1 MTRNIHGPLRLA
13 AALTACTALLGACG
27 GGGYNLS
34 TPPFSGSPACDTLAG
49 ELPAQLGGFDL
60 ERSDV
65 TGAAAWGDGDVIVY
79 CGMPE
84 PEAGGDCFDEGGV
97 DWVAQPPTDDR
108 TAKMF
113 STQGRDP
120 GVQVRLRN
128 ETTDASAV
136 LSVLGPAVKSI
147 EVREPCAAAES

>member
-1 MTRNIHGPLRLA
+1 MTRTIHGPLRLA
-13 AALTACTALLGACG
+13 AALTACTALLTACG

-34 TPPFSGSPACDTLAG
+34 TPPFSGSPACDTLTG
-49 ELPAQLGGFDL
+49 ELPAQLGGYDL

-84 PEAGGDCFDEGGV
+84 PGAGGDCIDEGGV
-97 DWVAQPPTDDR
+97 DWVAQPPTDAR

-120 GVQVRLRN
+120 AVQVRLRN
-128 ETTDASAV
+128 ETTDASSV
-136 LSVLGPAVKSI
+136 LSALGPAVKGI
-147 EVREPCAAAES
+147 EAREPCGATES